1 MFFKR
6 RSPRHIAAA
15 IVQRPDGRVLLLKR
29 SPHHRTNAGK
39 WSFVTG
45 YVKKGEP
52 PRVAAVRELREELGI
67 EGTPTRAG
75 EVVVVEFNGRTLYI
89 HPFLFPVGAIEVRL
103 EREHIDYTWIEPG
116 EVYDY
121 DTVPQID
128 EDLIGVGLLP
138 DR

>member
-1 MFFKR
+1 MFRR
-6 RSPRHIAAA
+6 RSPRHVAAA
-15 IVQRPDGRVLLLKR
+15 IVQRPDGKVLLLKR
-29 SPHHRTNAGK
+29 SAHHRTNAGK

-45 YVKKGEP
+45 YVNRREA
-52 PRVAAVRELREELGI
+52 PRDAAIRELREELGI

-75 EVVVVEFNGRTLYI
+75 TVVEVEFNGRMLYI
-89 HPFLFPVGAIEVRL
+89 HPFLFPVGAVDIRL
-103 EREHIDYTWIEPG
+103 EREHSTYTWIEPG

-138 DR
+138 EG

>member
-1 MFFKR
+1 MFKR
-6 RSPRHIAAA
+6 RSPRHVAAA
-15 IVQRPDGRVLLLKR
+15 IVQRPDGKVLLLKR

-45 YVKKGEP
+45 YVDRGEA
-52 PRVAAVRELREELGI
+52 PREAAIRELREELGI
-67 EGTPTRAG
+67 KGTPTRAG

-89 HPFLFPVGAIEVRL
+89 HPFLFAVGEVDIQL
-103 EREHIDYTWIEPG
+103 EREHTAYTWIEPG

-128 EDLIGVGLLP
+128 EDLIGVGLLSGG
-138 DR
+138 